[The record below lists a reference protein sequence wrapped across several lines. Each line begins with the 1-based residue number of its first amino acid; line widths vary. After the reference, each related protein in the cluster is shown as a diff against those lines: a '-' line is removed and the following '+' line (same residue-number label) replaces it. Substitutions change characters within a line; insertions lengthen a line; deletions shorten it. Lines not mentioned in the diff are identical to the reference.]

1 MMELLIEILIEE
13 LPAIPLLNNLNSCKE
28 KWNEILKQNRLESK
42 FDFFYTPRRLVIIHR
57 NFPARQEDSIISLYG
72 PPSNIAYKEDKTP
85 SKALLSFLS
94 KNNIKQEHITTKIK
108 NKKEIIYI
116 EKVSQ
121 GIESKKLLSNMVIEW
136 LNSLHFGK
144 NMRWGDNTQSFIRP
158 IRNICILL
166 NNNLIPCNAYG
177 VQGSNIITP
186 HRQARIKYDSVK
198 SNDNLRA
205 NSIDSYIHILRNN
218 GVVLDQQERKDIII
232 KAFKTIEDKHNVQ
245 IEIDKELL
253 DEVIAITE
261 YPTVLLGRFDNKF
274 LEIPKEVIITSM
286 KENQRYFSIYN
297 GTKPQNFESK
307 TNNLYA
313 GFIVVSN
320 AFMGNFDLILKGNE
334 KVLRARLEDA
344 LFFYRND
351 IKANMNFGSL
361 TNIGFID
368 GAGNLQDKVER
379 EVILVEKLLYAI
391 KEQCSEASNKQKATL
406 EIDIN
411 KDLQSII
418 KTLYHAKN
426 DLLSQTV
433 GEFPELQGIM
443 GANFASIIGFN
454 ERECLAIREQYLPHG
469 KDLSLPSS
477 NFSAIIN
484 LAIKLDTIFTL
495 FHLKKIPTGSKDPF
509 ALRRQTSAFLRICV
523 KFNYNLKISDICNL
537 AMNSKDYANLDSK
550 ILNEFILERI
560 YGICNHINPSIVRA
574 VLKLN
579 IGIVDMF
586 YRIYALNN
594 YCDKIDIRSVIS
606 TFKRVANILNSTV
619 DTKNMIN
626 AELFEESE
634 RELYNNLL
642 VYKQQKKQ
650 IILEHNS
657 DISPLNAQDFLH
669 QEYIKNLVMQLEL
682 LFSLKKNLDDV
693 FENVLINCENLKLR
707 ENRISLIQDVF
718 NEFLEFGDMC
728 QIAI

>member
-1 MMELLIEILIEE
+1 MELLIEILIEE